1 MTAPSALRAEALGAT
16 LPPLLVAAERVAA
29 TVAQG
34 VHGRR
39 RVGQGDSFWQFRGY
53 HEGDEVRAIDW
64 RQSARSPR
72 VFVRDREWEA
82 AQSVW
87 LWLDRSASMRWHSDR
102 RLDEKG
108 DRAALLTLAL
118 AALLLRGGER
128 VGLFGEDR
136 LARGGRTTLLD
147 LAGRLVRHRPVEP
160 SLPAPDRLPR
170 HASLVLIGD
179 FLAPEAVIED
189 RLLALAALGV
199 RGHLLQVLDPAEC
212 EFPFHGRYRFTGP
225 EGEGSLLL
233 GRAETMAEAYRSR
246 LAAHHA
252 VVDGLAGRLGWTVSR
267 HRTDQ
272 PPETALMALY
282 LALGDPEI
290 AP

>member
-1 MTAPSALRAEALGAT
+1 MPAPTALRAEALGAN
-16 LPPLLVAAERVAA
+16 LPPLLVTAERVAA

-87 LWLDRSASMRWHSDR
+87 LWLDRSASMRWRSGP
-102 RLDEKG
+102 RLPEKG

-128 VGLFGEDR
+128 VGLFGEDHLPRSGRTMLVDLAER
-136 LARGGRTTLLD
+136 LA
-147 LAGRLVRHRPVEP
+147 RHRPVEP
-160 SLPAPDRLPR
+160 GLPVPERLPR
-170 HASLVLIGD
+170 HADLVLVGD
-179 FLAPEAVIED
+179 FLAPEEVIEE

-212 EFPFHGRYRFTGP
+212 EFPYQGRYRFTGP
-225 EGEGSLLL
+225 EGEGSLLV
-233 GRAETMAEAYRSR
+233 GRAEALAEAYRLR
-246 LAAHHA
+246 LAAHFSA
-252 VVDGLAGRLGWTVSR
+252 LEGLAGRLGWTISR
-267 HRTDQ
+267 HRTDHG
-272 PPETALMALY
+272 PETALMALY
-282 LALGDPEI
+282 LALGDP
-290 AP
+290 AVTA